1 MSNIKIPLLLVDDK
15 KFMLDSI
22 KSYIENKKDWNIL
35 GIDYSFEVMA
45 YQDAEK
51 AILSYAKY
59 KHDIIIMDLDMP
71 DMDGV
76 TATKQILEMNPNAS
90 IIGIAS
96 EGDNKIEEF
105 KSSGI
110 KFFVEK
116 PFQDTYINS
125 KIEFIMNEITKNK
138 RLEELDLKNRKKSLF
153 KKLFSKQ

>member
-22 KSYIENKKDWNIL
+22 KSYIENKKDWNIA

-51 AILSYAKY
+51 AVLSYAKY

-71 DMDGV
+71 DMDGI
-76 TATKQILEMNPNAS
+76 TATKQILEINPNAS

-138 RLEELDLKNRKKSLF
+138 RLEELDLRNRKKSLF
-153 KKLFSKQ
+153 KKLFSK

>member
-22 KSYIENKKDWNIL
+22 KSYIENKKDWNIA

-71 DMDGV
+71 DMDGI
-76 TATKQILEMNPNAS
+76 TATKQILEINPNAS

-153 KKLFSKQ
+153 KKLFSK

>member
-22 KSYIENKKDWNIL
+22 KSYIENKKDWNIA
-35 GIDYSFEVMA
+35 GINYSFEVMA

-51 AILSYAKY
+51 AVLSYAKY

-71 DMDGV
+71 DMDGI
-76 TATKQILEMNPNAS
+76 TATKQILEINPNAS

-138 RLEELDLKNRKKSLF
+138 RLEELDLRNRKKSLF
-153 KKLFSKQ
+153 KKLFSK